1 MHFWGEIVE
10 IDRFVK
16 IILTVSVI
24 MRRTK
29 IKFSVIILDLKFNS
43 MLLVHTEFLWLM
55 KIKFDAKI
63 DIVNYSH

>member
-43 MLLVHTEFLWLM
+43 MLLVHRYWIFVVDE
-55 KIKFDAKI
+55 
-63 DIVNYSH
+63 N